1 MNDSFILR
9 DRKWRET
16 NERITLSSNAML
28 SENSKG
34 RLSHEEHDEFRTIF
48 ERDRD
53 RIIHSKAFRRL
64 KHKTQVFIN
73 PDGDHFIT
81 RMTHTLNVTQVGRSI
96 SKTLGLNP
104 DLTEAICLGHDVGH
118 SPFGHTGEEILNEMH
133 PNGWS
138 HSENS
143 VKIFSKIENLNL
155 SVETI
160 DGIEKHPWRYTEK
173 PSTQEGMIC
182 RFADR
187 IAYLSHDVEDALRAN
202 VIKISDIPNKITKEL
217 GTPGKQ
223 WINSLISGIF
233 KASNSNELVMDSEI
247 GEIMNEL
254 REFMFENV
262 YLRKE
267 TNDQRKEC
275 KNIVQGTKE
284 ILHKGEDLTPD
295 QALDYVRLWNT
306 SYLISDD
313 LKEGVLAFL
322 EKRDPDFN

>member
-233 KASNSNELVMDSEI
+233 KASNSNELIMDSEI

-262 YLRKE
+262 YLRDE
-267 TNDQRKEC
+267 TNEQRKEC
-275 KNIVQGTKE
+275 KNIVQTLVEYFIENKNE
-284 ILHKGEDLTPD
+284 LPKNYIQSEDD
-295 QALDYVRLWNT
+295 IENSIDYVAGMTDRFA
-306 SYLISDD
+306 ISTFG
-313 LKEGVLAFL
+313 KI
-322 EKRDPDFN
+322 N

>member
-233 KASNSNELVMDSEI
+233 KASNSNELIMDSEI
-247 GEIMNEL
+247 AEIMNEL

-275 KNIVQGTKE
+275 KNIVQTLVEYFMENKNE
-284 ILHKGEDLTPD
+284 LPKNYIQSEDD
-295 QALDYVRLWNT
+295 IENSIDYVAGMTDRFA
-306 SYLISDD
+306 ISTFG
-313 LKEGVLAFL
+313 KI
-322 EKRDPDFN
+322 N

>member
-262 YLRKE
+262 YLRDE
-267 TNDQRKEC
+267 TSDQRKEC
-275 KNIVQGTKE
+275 KNIVKTLVEYFIENKNELPKNYIQS
-284 ILHKGEDLTPD
+284 EDD
-295 QALDYVRLWNT
+295 IENSIDYVAGMTDRFA
-306 SYLISDD
+306 ISTFG
-313 LKEGVLAFL
+313 KI
-322 EKRDPDFN
+322 N

>member
-34 RLSHEEHDEFRTIF
+34 RLNHEEHDEFRTIF

-233 KASNSNELVMDSEI
+233 KASNSNELIMDSEI

-275 KNIVQGTKE
+275 KNIVQTLVEYFIENKNE
-284 ILHKGEDLTPD
+284 LPKNYIQSQDDIENSI
-295 QALDYVRLWNT
+295 DYVAGMTDRFA
-306 SYLISDD
+306 ISTFG
-313 LKEGVLAFL
+313 KI
-322 EKRDPDFN
+322 N

>member
-34 RLSHEEHDEFRTIF
+34 RLSHEEQDEFRTIF

-233 KASNSNELVMDSEI
+233 KASNSNELIMDSEI

-275 KNIVQGTKE
+275 KNIVQTLVEYFIENKNE
-284 ILHKGEDLTPD
+284 LPKNYIQSEDD
-295 QALDYVRLWNT
+295 IENSIDYVAGMTDRFA
-306 SYLISDD
+306 ISTFG
-313 LKEGVLAFL
+313 KI
-322 EKRDPDFN
+322 N

>member
-133 PNGWS
+133 PDGWS

-160 DGIEKHPWRYTEK
+160 DGIEKHPWRYTKK

-275 KNIVQGTKE
+275 KNIVQTLVEYFIENKNE
-284 ILHKGEDLTPD
+284 LPKNYIQSEDD
-295 QALDYVRLWNT
+295 IENSIDYVAGMTDRFA
-306 SYLISDD
+306 ISTFG
-313 LKEGVLAFL
+313 KI
-322 EKRDPDFN
+322 N

>member
-173 PSTQEGMIC
+173 PFTQEGMIC

-233 KASNSNELVMDSEI
+233 KASNSNELIMDSEI

-275 KNIVQGTKE
+275 KNIVQTLVEYFMENKNE
-284 ILHKGEDLTPD
+284 LPKNYIQSEDD
-295 QALDYVRLWNT
+295 IENSIDYVAGMTDRFA
-306 SYLISDD
+306 ISTFG
-313 LKEGVLAFL
+313 KI
-322 EKRDPDFN
+322 N

>member
-233 KASNSNELVMDSEI
+233 KASNSNELIMDSEI

-275 KNIVQGTKE
+275 KNMVQTLVEYFMENKNE
-284 ILHKGEDLTPD
+284 LPKNYIQSEDD
-295 QALDYVRLWNT
+295 IENSIDYVAGMTDRFA
-306 SYLISDD
+306 ISTFG
-313 LKEGVLAFL
+313 KI
-322 EKRDPDFN
+322 N

>member
-34 RLSHEEHDEFRTIF
+34 RLSHEDHDEFRTIF

-160 DGIEKHPWRYTEK
+160 NGIEKHPWRYTEK

-202 VIKISDIPNKITKEL
+202 VIKISDIPNKITMEL

-233 KASNSNELVMDSEI
+233 KASNSNELIMDSEI

-275 KNIVQGTKE
+275 KNIVQTLVEYFIENKNE
-284 ILHKGEDLTPD
+284 LPKNYIQSEDD
-295 QALDYVRLWNT
+295 IENSIDYVAGMTDRFA
-306 SYLISDD
+306 ISTFG
-313 LKEGVLAFL
+313 KIS
-322 EKRDPDFN
+322 

>member
-96 SKTLGLNP
+96 AKTLGLNP

-233 KASNSNELVMDSEI
+233 KASNSNELIMDSEI

-275 KNIVQGTKE
+275 KNIVQTLVEYFMENKNE
-284 ILHKGEDLTPD
+284 LPKNYIQSEDD
-295 QALDYVRLWNT
+295 IENSIDYVAGMTDRFA
-306 SYLISDD
+306 IST
-313 LKEGVLAFL
+313 F
-322 EKRDPDFN
+322 EKIN

>member
-160 DGIEKHPWRYTEK
+160 NGIEKHPWRYTEK

-262 YLRKE
+262 YLRDE

-275 KNIVQGTKE
+275 KNIVQTLVEYFMENKNE
-284 ILHKGEDLTPD
+284 LPKNYIQSEDD
-295 QALDYVRLWNT
+295 IENSIDYVAGMTDRFA
-306 SYLISDD
+306 IST
-313 LKEGVLAFL
+313 F
-322 EKRDPDFN
+322 EKIN

>member
-233 KASNSNELVMDSEI
+233 KASNTNELIMDSEI

-275 KNIVQGTKE
+275 KNIVQTLVEYFIENKNE
-284 ILHKGEDLTPD
+284 LPKNYIQSEDD
-295 QALDYVRLWNT
+295 IENSIDYVAGMTDRFA
-306 SYLISDD
+306 ISTFG
-313 LKEGVLAFL
+313 KI
-322 EKRDPDFN
+322 N

>member
-267 TNDQRKEC
+267 TSDQRKEC
-275 KNIVQGTKE
+275 KNIVQTLVEYFMENKNE
-284 ILHKGEDLTPD
+284 LPKNYIQSEDD
-295 QALDYVRLWNT
+295 IENSIDYVAGMTDRFA
-306 SYLISDD
+306 ISTFG
-313 LKEGVLAFL
+313 KI
-322 EKRDPDFN
+322 N

>member
-133 PNGWS
+133 PDGWS

-267 TNDQRKEC
+267 TNNQRKEC
-275 KNIVQGTKE
+275 KNIVQTLVEYFIENKNE
-284 ILHKGEDLTPD
+284 LPKNYIQSEDD
-295 QALDYVRLWNT
+295 IENSIDYVAGMTDRFA
-306 SYLISDD
+306 ISTFG
-313 LKEGVLAFL
+313 KI
-322 EKRDPDFN
+322 N

>member
-143 VKIFSKIENLNL
+143 VKIFSKIEDLNL

-202 VIKISDIPNKITKEL
+202 VIEISDIPNKITKEL

-275 KNIVQGTKE
+275 KNIVQTLVEYFIENKNE
-284 ILHKGEDLTPD
+284 LPKNYIQSQDDIENSI
-295 QALDYVRLWNT
+295 DYVAGMTDRFA
-306 SYLISDD
+306 ISTFG
-313 LKEGVLAFL
+313 KI
-322 EKRDPDFN
+322 N

>member
-28 SENSKG
+28 SQNSKG

-202 VIKISDIPNKITKEL
+202 VIKISDIPNKITKKL

-267 TNDQRKEC
+267 TDDQRKEC
-275 KNIVQGTKE
+275 KNIVQTLVEYFIENKNE
-284 ILHKGEDLTPD
+284 LPKNYIQSEDD
-295 QALDYVRLWNT
+295 IENSIDYVAGMTDRFA
-306 SYLISDD
+306 ISTFG
-313 LKEGVLAFL
+313 KI
-322 EKRDPDFN
+322 N

>member
-133 PNGWS
+133 PDGWS

-262 YLRKE
+262 YLRDE
-267 TNDQRKEC
+267 TSDQRKEC
-275 KNIVQGTKE
+275 KNIVQTLVEYFMENKNE
-284 ILHKGEDLTPD
+284 LPKNYIQSEDD
-295 QALDYVRLWNT
+295 IENSIDYVAGMTDRFA
-306 SYLISDD
+306 IST
-313 LKEGVLAFL
+313 F
-322 EKRDPDFN
+322 EKIN

>member
-233 KASNSNELVMDSEI
+233 KASNSNELIMDSEI

-275 KNIVQGTKE
+275 KNIVQTLVEYFMENKNE
-284 ILHKGEDLTPD
+284 LPKNYIQSEDD
-295 QALDYVRLWNT
+295 IENSIDYVAGMTDRFA
-306 SYLISDD
+306 ISTFG
-313 LKEGVLAFL
+313 KI
-322 EKRDPDFN
+322 N

>member
-133 PNGWS
+133 PDGWS

-202 VIKISDIPNKITKEL
+202 VIKISDVPNKITKEL

-262 YLRKE
+262 YLRDE

-275 KNIVQGTKE
+275 KNIVQTLVEYFIENKNE
-284 ILHKGEDLTPD
+284 LPKNYIQSEDD
-295 QALDYVRLWNT
+295 IENSIDYVAGMTDRFA
-306 SYLISDD
+306 IST
-313 LKEGVLAFL
+313 F
-322 EKRDPDFN
+322 EKIN

>member
-233 KASNSNELVMDSEI
+233 KASNSNELIMDSEI

-275 KNIVQGTKE
+275 KNIVKTLVEYFTENKNELPKNYIQS
-284 ILHKGEDLTPD
+284 EDD
-295 QALDYVRLWNT
+295 IENSIDYVAGMTDRFA
-306 SYLISDD
+306 ISTFG
-313 LKEGVLAFL
+313 KI
-322 EKRDPDFN
+322 N

>member
-143 VKIFSKIENLNL
+143 AKIFSKIENLNL

-233 KASNSNELVMDSEI
+233 KASNSNELIMDSEI

-275 KNIVQGTKE
+275 KNIVQTLVEYFIENKNE
-284 ILHKGEDLTPD
+284 LPKNYIQSEDD
-295 QALDYVRLWNT
+295 IENSIDYVAGMTDRFA
-306 SYLISDD
+306 ISTFG
-313 LKEGVLAFL
+313 KI
-322 EKRDPDFN
+322 N

>member
-133 PNGWS
+133 PDGWS

-275 KNIVQGTKE
+275 KNIVQTLVEYFIENKNE
-284 ILHKGEDLTPD
+284 LPKNYIQSEDD
-295 QALDYVRLWNT
+295 IENSIDYVAGMTDRFA
-306 SYLISDD
+306 ISTFG
-313 LKEGVLAFL
+313 KI
-322 EKRDPDFN
+322 N

>member
-133 PNGWS
+133 PDGWS

-233 KASNSNELVMDSEI
+233 KASNSNELIMDSEI

-267 TNDQRKEC
+267 TSDQRKEC
-275 KNIVQGTKE
+275 KNIVQTLVEYFMENKNE
-284 ILHKGEDLTPD
+284 LPKNYIQSEDD
-295 QALDYVRLWNT
+295 IENSIDYVAGMTDRFA
-306 SYLISDD
+306 ISTFG
-313 LKEGVLAFL
+313 KI
-322 EKRDPDFN
+322 N

>member
-34 RLSHEEHDEFRTIF
+34 RLSHEEHDEFRTVF

-233 KASNSNELVMDSEI
+233 KASNSNELIMDSEI

-262 YLRKE
+262 YLRDE
-267 TNDQRKEC
+267 TNEQRKEC
-275 KNIVQGTKE
+275 KNIVQTLVEYFIENKNE
-284 ILHKGEDLTPD
+284 LPKNYIQSKDDIENSI
-295 QALDYVRLWNT
+295 DYVAGMTDRFA
-306 SYLISDD
+306 IST
-313 LKEGVLAFL
+313 F
-322 EKRDPDFN
+322 EKIN

>member
-53 RIIHSKAFRRL
+53 RIIHTKAFRRL

-233 KASNSNELVMDSEI
+233 KASNSNELIMDSEI

-275 KNIVQGTKE
+275 KNIVQTLVEYFMENKNE
-284 ILHKGEDLTPD
+284 LPKNYIQSEDD
-295 QALDYVRLWNT
+295 IENSIDYVAGMTDRFA
-306 SYLISDD
+306 ISTFG
-313 LKEGVLAFL
+313 KI
-322 EKRDPDFN
+322 N

>member
-233 KASNSNELVMDSEI
+233 KASNSNELIMDSEI

-275 KNIVQGTKE
+275 KNIVQTLVEYFMENKNE
-284 ILHKGEDLTPD
+284 IPKNYIQSEDD
-295 QALDYVRLWNT
+295 IENSIDYVAGMTDRFA
-306 SYLISDD
+306 ISTFG
-313 LKEGVLAFL
+313 KI
-322 EKRDPDFN
+322 N

>member
-202 VIKISDIPNKITKEL
+202 VINISDIPNKITKEL

-233 KASNSNELVMDSEI
+233 KASNSNELIMDSEI

-267 TNDQRKEC
+267 TSDQRKEC
-275 KNIVQGTKE
+275 KNIVQK
-284 ILHKGEDLTPD
+284 
-295 QALDYVRLWNT
+295 
-306 SYLISDD
+306 
-313 LKEGVLAFL
+313 
-322 EKRDPDFN
+322 

>member
-160 DGIEKHPWRYTEK
+160 NGIEKHPWRYTEK

-233 KASNSNELVMDSEI
+233 KASNSNALVMDSEI

-275 KNIVQGTKE
+275 KNIVQTLVEYFIENKNE
-284 ILHKGEDLTPD
+284 LPKNYIQSEDD
-295 QALDYVRLWNT
+295 IENSIDYVAGMTDRFA
-306 SYLISDD
+306 IST
-313 LKEGVLAFL
+313 F
-322 EKRDPDFN
+322 EKIN

>member
-96 SKTLGLNP
+96 AKTLGLNP

-118 SPFGHTGEEILNEMH
+118 SPFGHTGEDILNEMH

-155 SVETI
+155 SFETI
-160 DGIEKHPWRYTEK
+160 EGIEKHPWKYTEK

-202 VIKISDIPNKITKEL
+202 VIKINDIPNKFTKEL
-217 GTPGKQ
+217 GAPGKQ

-233 KASNSNELVMDSEI
+233 KASNSNELIMDSGI

-262 YLRKE
+262 YLREE
-267 TNDQRKEC
+267 TNDQRNEC
-275 KNIVQGTKE
+275 KNIVQTLVEYFIENKNKLPKNYIQSKDDIE
-284 ILHKGEDLTPD
+284 NSI
-295 QALDYVRLWNT
+295 DYVAGMTDRFA
-306 SYLISDD
+306 ISTFG
-313 LKEGVLAFL
+313 KI
-322 EKRDPDFN
+322 N